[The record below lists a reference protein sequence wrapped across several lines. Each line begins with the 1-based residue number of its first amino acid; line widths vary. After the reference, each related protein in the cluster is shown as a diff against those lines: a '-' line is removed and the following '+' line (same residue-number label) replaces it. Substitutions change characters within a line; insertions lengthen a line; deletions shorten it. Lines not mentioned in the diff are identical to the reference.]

1 MPGKNSSAETKAARK
16 QSRSMIKQN
25 NALADLKKY
34 ATPVPGTT
42 PEMLFENLLDQ
53 INGQLHQVNTA
64 VSEIPA
70 DEMWRDT
77 IAGRQPNEWIVLQ
90 KDLMDR
96 AFRFAHSALGM
107 NLKRRQVEVEEA
119 QAAMVAFMLKE
130 ALVRAGLPARQQKD
144 IMAAVREVAQEQA
157 ALPQIVE
164 A

>member
-25 NALADLKKY
+25 NALADLKKF

-53 INGQLHQVNTA
+53 VNGQLSQVNTA
-64 VSEIPA
+64 VSNIPA
-70 DEMWRDT
+70 EEMWRDT
-77 IAGRQPNEWIVLQ
+77 IAGRQPNEWILLQ
-90 KDLMDR
+90 RDLMDR

-119 QAAMVAFMLKE
+119 QAAMVAFLLRE
-130 ALVRAGLPARQQKD
+130 ALTRANLPKRQMD
-144 IMAAVREVAQEQA
+144 AVMVAVREVAQEQA
-157 ALPQIVE
+157 ALPEVVE